1 MHEKQDKFVQILIT
15 GAGGFIGGGL
25 FEKLRRFNPTGVVSH
40 LNESIPNGDFI
51 EADLREERRVKE
63 IFDKYKPDTVFHLAG
78 FPSPQNNEKNPQF
91 AHDTNIKI
99 TENVLKHLSAGARI
113 IFPSTDKVFDG
124 SDPDPDEEARVNP
137 TWLYASLKQ
146 QCEEIIKKKTK
157 RFHIVRLP
165 IVHSL
170 GKPVGA
176 SRGSFIDKI
185 LIDLKAGKEVRV
197 FKNVQRCFLRVEE
210 LFDVFEIFINDTRY
224 GTYHVG
230 TKVMSYYDRLCAL
243 CDELGI
249 DWKDKII
256 PVDGNIDPLVQNL
269 NTDKLK
275 NTFGIILT

>member
-1 MHEKQDKFVQILIT
+1 MKNRVNSGKILIT

-25 FEKLRRFNPTGVVSH
+25 FEKLRRLNPIGVFFH
-40 LNESIPNGDFI
+40 LNESVPEGDFI
-51 EADLREERRVKE
+51 EADLREEGRVKE
-63 IFDKYKPDTVFHLAG
+63 IFDQYKPETVFHLAG

-91 AHDTNIKI
+91 AYDTNRKI
-99 TENVLKHLSAGARI
+99 TENIVKNLSEDAHI

-124 SDPDPDEEARVNP
+124 SDPNPDEDARVNP
-137 TWLYASLKQ
+137 SWLYANLKH
-146 QCEEIIKKKTK
+146 QCEEIIKKKTDK
-157 RFHIVRLP
+157 FHIVRLP

-170 GKPVGA
+170 GKPIGA

-185 LIDLKAGKEVRV
+185 LIDLKAGQEVRV

-210 LFDVFEIFINDTRY
+210 LFDVFEVFINDTHY

-249 DWKDKII
+249 DWKDKVM
-256 PVDGNIDPLVQNL
+256 PVEGNINPLVQNL